1 VIWDSDSEDEVG
13 TGTGMVV
20 GGHGMG
26 KQSCGNVLGIR
37 SLVYC
42 INREGPKCSVFV
54 MNCVLLLSC

>member
-1 VIWDSDSEDEVG
+1 MIWDSDSKDEVG

-37 SLVYC
+37 SSSHWFIALTEKDQNAVC
-42 INREGPKCSVFV
+42 
-54 MNCVLLLSC
+54 LL